1 MIDVLSYMHDS
12 GVVHRDL
19 KMENIL
25 LDDSM
30 NLKIADF
37 GYARCRNIERLR
49 SFVGTKTYMA
59 PEIIAGKVYN
69 GRQVDIFSTG
79 VILFTLVMGHFPF
92 IEAIESDIYYNP
104 IENGYSNKY
113 WSKLKSG
120 RHISSEF

>member
-1 MIDVLSYMHDS
+1 MRQMLDCLSYMHNK

-25 LDDSM
+25 LDDEI

-69 GRQVDIFSTG
+69 GR
-79 VILFTLVMGHFPF
+79 
-92 IEAIESDIYYNP
+92 
-104 IENGYSNKY
+104 
-113 WSKLKSG
+113 
-120 RHISSEF
+120 

>member
-120 RHISSEF
+120 RHISPEF